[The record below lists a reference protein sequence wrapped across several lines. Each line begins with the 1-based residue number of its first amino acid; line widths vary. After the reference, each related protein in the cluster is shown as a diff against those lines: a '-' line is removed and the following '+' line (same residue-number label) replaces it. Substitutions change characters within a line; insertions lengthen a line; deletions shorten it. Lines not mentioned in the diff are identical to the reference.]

1 MPSTLRKR
9 SYQEYKISDNDQT
22 NPETNPL
29 NLQYN
34 TNLSSHSKK
43 RRKYSESGI
52 IYMINVGKT
61 ASYFKLGLK
70 TDTSNYTLVS
80 RYRTSYGRPNIV
92 AEITFLSNLQK
103 AEKILFYCLKEY
115 QIENSE
121 TFKDIDAIP
130 IYYLLTII
138 KELIHK
144 NNFTDIIDNLGYQNR
159 YTSLSSSLKDHIILK
174 FKEKLG
180 ISNLISTFN
189 FSREIQYSIEKW
201 RKKNIKFS
209 IKLILKQY
217 NYNIDK
223 IKDQFD
229 NNIISVQD
237 WCFLQNLPIPNY
249 HELYNHISN
258 IEYKFKTIAWK
269 YFYLQTKK

>member
-1 MPSTLRKR
+1 MPSPSRKR
-9 SYQEYKISDNDQT
+9 SYQEYNNYDNNQT
-22 NPETNPL
+22 NIVTNTTDL
-29 NLQYN
+29 
-34 TNLSSHSKK
+34 TNNDSLTFHNKK

-70 TDTSNYTLVS
+70 TDTSNYTLAS
-80 RYRTSYGRPNIV
+80 RYRTSYGKPNIV
-92 AEITFLSNLQK
+92 TEITFLSNLQK
-103 AEKILFYCLKEY
+103 AEKILFYCLHEY

-130 IYYLLTII
+130 IYYLLNII
-138 KELIHK
+138 KEIIHS
-144 NNFTDIIDNLGYQNR
+144 NNFSNIIDNLGNQNR
-159 YTSLSSSLKDHIILK
+159 YTTISSLLKDYIIFK
-174 FKEKLG
+174 FKEKLK
-180 ISNLISTFN
+180 IDNSISTFN

-201 RKKNIKFS
+201 RKKNIKIS

-217 NYNIDK
+217 NYDIDK
-223 IKDQFD
+223 IKNQFD

-249 HELYNHISN
+249 HELYNYISN
-258 IEYKFKTIAWK
+258 IEYKFKTFAWK
-269 YFYLQTKK
+269 YFYFKNKK

>member
-29 NLQYN
+29 NLQNN

-237 WCFLQNLPIPNY
+237 WCF
-249 HELYNHISN
+249 
-258 IEYKFKTIAWK
+258 YKIYLFK
-269 YFYLQTKK
+269 LS

>member
-1 MPSTLRKR
+1 
-9 SYQEYKISDNDQT
+9 
-22 NPETNPL
+22 
-29 NLQYN
+29 
-34 TNLSSHSKK
+34 
-43 RRKYSESGI
+43 
-52 IYMINVGKT
+52 MINVGKT

-174 FKEKLG
+174 FKV
-180 ISNLISTFN
+180 
-189 FSREIQYSIEKW
+189 
-201 RKKNIKFS
+201 KN
-209 IKLILKQY
+209 
-217 NYNIDK
+217 
-223 IKDQFD
+223 
-229 NNIISVQD
+229 
-237 WCFLQNLPIPNY
+237 
-249 HELYNHISN
+249 
-258 IEYKFKTIAWK
+258 
-269 YFYLQTKK
+269 